1 MAGLPASPA
10 FANAAA
16 NAVAELNT
24 PAVAA
29 AAITPV
35 TVCTEAS
42 RKRKLE
48 QAVLEGLTA
57 GGVALVSPAEAGLAD
72 IRHAT
77 AIALAA
83 GPAVAP
89 PWFAGA
95 LAAQLAISLGPIQGQ
110 IENISISRSNEKARC
125 VNSSTYRMLNFC
137 MFVVLKR
144 IWLIQLVFY
153 CFFFELRH
161 SATLE

>member
-16 NAVAELNT
+16 NAVAEFNT

-29 AAITPV
+29 AAITSV

-48 QAVLEGLTA
+48 QAVLEGLSA

-95 LAAQLAISLGPIQGQ
+95 LAAQLGPIQGQ
-110 IENISISRSNEKARC
+110 IENISISRGNEKARC
-125 VNSSTYRMLNFC
+125 VNSGTCRMFNFYI
-137 MFVVLKR
+137 FVILKR
-144 IWLIQLVFY
+144 IWPIQLVFY
-153 CFFFELRH
+153 CIFFELRH

>member
-16 NAVAELNT
+16 NAVAEFNT

-110 IENISISRSNEKARC
+110 IENISISRGNEKARC
-125 VNSSTYRMLNFC
+125 V
-137 MFVVLKR
+137 V
-144 IWLIQLVFY
+144 
-153 CFFFELRH
+153 
-161 SATLE
+161 